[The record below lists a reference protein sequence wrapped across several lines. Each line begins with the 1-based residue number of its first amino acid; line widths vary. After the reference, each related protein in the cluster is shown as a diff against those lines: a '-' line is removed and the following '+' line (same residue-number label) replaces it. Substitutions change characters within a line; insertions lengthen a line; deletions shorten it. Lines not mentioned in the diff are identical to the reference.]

1 MMPRRLSVNKT
12 QGQTKDTARASPGT
26 VSGRIGRDIVLMP
39 H

>member
-1 MMPRRLSVNKT
+1 MMSRILGVSKA
-12 QGQTKDTARASPGT
+12 QELMEDSARAGAGT